1 MLLDALRTLNSA
13 TAEFSA
19 VPKEQCMKQTRVG
32 VLESI
37 IGHFSERDARFVW
50 LRGSPGTGKTAIAKS
65 LCEDSD
71 NNQRLAASFFF
82 DKNRGADGVDS
93 TARFISTL
101 AIQLGNVNRVYRR
114 LLVGILRN
122 QPNILHT
129 SLIRQLHALI
139 IEPMRTACE
148 GSSNTRHIIVLDG
161 LDECG
166 EKSPLDD
173 LMELVTQLHQLPD
186 HFIIFISS
194 RPEQPILHAWGNFEG
209 PLHIEDLDTFN
220 AEPDI
225 HHYVV
230 QHLRDHGWHPDKT
243 IRSEERRV
251 GKDV

>member
-1 MLLDALRTLNSA
+1 MLLDALRTLNPA
-13 TAEFSA
+13 AAEFSA

-93 TARFISTL
+93 TPRFISTL
-101 AIQLGNVNRVYRR
+101 AFQLGNVNRVYRR

-129 SLIRQLHALI
+129 PLARQLQALI

-148 GSSNTRHIIVLDG
+148 GRYFSNTRHIIVLDG
-161 LDECG
+161 LD
-166 EKSPLDD
+166 
-173 LMELVTQLHQLPD
+173 
-186 HFIIFISS
+186 
-194 RPEQPILHAWGNFEG
+194 
-209 PLHIEDLDTFN
+209 
-220 AEPDI
+220 
-225 HHYVV
+225 
-230 QHLRDHGWHPDKT
+230 
-243 IRSEERRV
+243 
-251 GKDV
+251 